1 MPSSEM
7 PSSRDRPYGEE
18 RVELPAGCVG
28 AVMILSRVALPFTAL
43 LVLGV
48 VAGHIAAPIGVE
60 FGRFWDPSYKTEP
73 HDWLILAALL
83 AGVGL
88 AIASCWRARRV
99 LVSLSI
105 ICLATTTAMALR
117 AWGDIGLIGLNLIAC
132 SGVPFI
138 VVSMVAIVASPPR
151 RQGAHARGA
160 RAPCAACG
168 YPLGPSGSM
177 ACPECGALAHVSHGG
192 TPPPTAP

>member
-1 MPSSEM
+1 M
-7 PSSRDRPYGEE
+7 PSSRERPYGEE

-48 VAGHIAAPIGVE
+48 VAGHIAAPIGVK
-60 FGRFWDPSYKTEP
+60 FGRFWNPSYTTKP

-105 ICLATTTAMALR
+105 ICLATTTVMALR
-117 AWGDIGLIGLNLIAC
+117 AWGDIELIGLNLIAC
-132 SGVPFI
+132 SSVPF
-138 VVSMVAIVASPPR
+138 VLVSLVAIIASPSR
-151 RQGAHARGA
+151 EDGAHARGQGS
-160 RAPCAACG
+160 PCAACG
-168 YPLGPSGSM
+168 YPVGPSGSM
-177 ACPECGALAHVSHGG
+177 ACPECGALAPASDGG
-192 TPPPTAP
+192 TPPRAAP

>member
-1 MPSSEM
+1 M

-18 RVELPAGCVG
+18 RVELPAGCVR
-28 AVMILSRVALPFTAL
+28 AAMILSRVALPFTAL

-60 FGRFWDPSYKTEP
+60 FGRFRDPSYKTEP

-99 LVSLSI
+99 LVILSI
-105 ICLATTTAMALR
+105 LCLAMTSVMALR
-117 AWGDIGLIGLNLIAC
+117 AWGEIVSRLTAC
-132 SGVPFI
+132 SSVPFV
-138 VVSMVAIVASPPR
+138 VVSLVAIIASPSR
-151 RQGAHARGA
+151 RHGAHARGQGT
-160 RAPCAACG
+160 PCAACG
-168 YPLGPSGSM
+168 YPLGPSGSV
-177 ACPECGALAHVSHGG
+177 ACPECGALAPASDGG
-192 TPPPTAP
+192 TPPPAAP